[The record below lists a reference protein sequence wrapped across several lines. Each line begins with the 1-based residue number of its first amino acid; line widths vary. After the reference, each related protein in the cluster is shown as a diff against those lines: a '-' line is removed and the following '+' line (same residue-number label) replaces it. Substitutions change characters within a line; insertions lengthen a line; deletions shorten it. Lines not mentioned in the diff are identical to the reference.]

1 MAIIRFGER
10 PDFWNPWSEFE
21 RIRQGLDK
29 LSQGYMAREIPFGR
43 ATVFPA
49 LNVVEQRDNL
59 IIKAE
64 LPGVKAEDLEVS
76 LEGDTLSIRGKRAV
90 RTGEEKISYHRREI
104 ETGNFNR
111 SITLPIKVNPET
123 VQARLING
131 VLTVTMDKAAEL
143 KPRQVTVKTE

>member
-1 MAIIRFGER
+1 MALIRFGER

-29 LSQGYMAREIPFGR
+29 LSNGYMAGETPFGR

-49 LNVVEQRDNL
+49 LNIVEQRDSL
-59 IIKAE
+59 VIKAE
-64 LPGVKAEDLEVS
+64 LPGVRAEHLEIS
-76 LEGDTLSIRGKRAV
+76 LEGDTLTLKGQRAV
-90 RTGEEKISYHRREI
+90 QTGEEKISYHRREI

-123 VQARLING
+123 VHAK
-131 VLTVTMDKAAEL
+131 LTGGILTITMEKAAEV
-143 KPRQVTVKTE
+143 KPRQVTVVTE